1 MSDKLKLFLLDDSTN
16 IIAEANI
23 KKPKSYEDLLKS
35 IKKAFKNIYSDFILF
50 YQSIDNKEVIINNN
64 EKYQK
69 IKDILLIR
77 KNEKQI
83 NQDSIFSMNYNKLSE
98 SKQEILD
105 EKYNCYIC
113 NSNIK
118 NENPYFCYICQKI
131 FHEKCLKDW
140 EKKRKELNEILNCPY
155 CNNLLEF
162 EKWKKKLDF
171 IDNRKN
177 EAENMDKI
185 NHLEKK
191 EKFQNNMNLINKNK
205 INKLENDNKNILN
218 MNAKFIEKT
227 FNLLKNILDKFNEI
241 NSLIKNKNNNLT
253 NIIENISKKT
263 IKSNIDK
270 ISNIILEQFE
280 QLITKLKIKYNNQD
294 YFNQTFSD
302 RFRPPPSTNKA
313 ESSNN
318 KKKNQNQN
326 LQKINLKKNNEINLI
341 YTAQYECYQKIFSEK
356 FVKNNFNNIKLC
368 INGKDSPLVYD
379 FKLKKGK
386 NNVTMIIMKKLQ
398 NLEKMFYECD
408 SLIDL
413 DQLKFLDT
421 SEVTNFSYMFAGIQS
436 LTNVKPLENWDVSK
450 GEDFSYMFSKCYQL
464 LDMSLKALLFPQC
477 SMDVESFMI

>member
-1 MSDKLKLFLLDDSTN
+1 MSDKLKLFLLDNSTN

-185 NHLEKK
+185 NNLEKK
-191 EKFQNNMNLINKNK
+191 KNFK
-205 INKLENDNKNILN
+205 II
-218 MNAKFIEKT
+218 
-227 FNLLKNILDKFNEI
+227 
-241 NSLIKNKNNNLT
+241 
-253 NIIENISKKT
+253 
-263 IKSNIDK
+263 
-270 ISNIILEQFE
+270 
-280 QLITKLKIKYNNQD
+280 
-294 YFNQTFSD
+294 
-302 RFRPPPSTNKA
+302 
-313 ESSNN
+313 
-318 KKKNQNQN
+318 
-326 LQKINLKKNNEINLI
+326 
-341 YTAQYECYQKIFSEK
+341 
-356 FVKNNFNNIKLC
+356 
-368 INGKDSPLVYD
+368 
-379 FKLKKGK
+379 
-386 NNVTMIIMKKLQ
+386 
-398 NLEKMFYECD
+398 
-408 SLIDL
+408 
-413 DQLKFLDT
+413 
-421 SEVTNFSYMFAGIQS
+421 
-436 LTNVKPLENWDVSK
+436 
-450 GEDFSYMFSKCYQL
+450 
-464 LDMSLKALLFPQC
+464 
-477 SMDVESFMI
+477 